1 MQDTQPYRRVRSPH
15 AQPMRPI
22 RQTPRARP
30 NWGRRLKLTALVL
43 LIVLLAVVVLAWM
56 RASAFNDAVSDQP
69 SVSMRLFGP
78 FAGGDRVNVLLLG
91 YSDDSRDGGY
101 LSDSMNVIS
110 VDRATDATSIIPI
123 PRDMWVEGV
132 AEVPQNMKI
141 NEAFRI
147 GYYEAG
153 FPFGGELASKAV
165 SQVTG
170 LQIDGWISLDF
181 QGFHAMVDAVGGI
194 TLENPRAFSYT
205 WTDAE
210 WAAGIFHSSFAAGT
224 LELDGV
230 LALDYAR
237 TRYVDIPE
245 EHGDFA
251 RLERQQRVMHAI
263 RDKVA
268 GWQTVPRGLAALD
281 ALEGH
286 LHTNLPVLDLAMLFG
301 KLDAD
306 HRIELDELLQ
316 PTTNTLGQFIF
327 VVAGASS
334 SSDYSLLHAYIEE
347 QSSKPPAPSP
357 TGSGL
362 ESPSQ

>member
-1 MQDTQPYRRVRSPH
+1 
-15 AQPMRPI
+15 MRPI
-22 RQTPRARP
+22 RNDTRPRA
-30 NWGRRLKLTALVL
+30 NWARRLKITGFVV
-43 LIVLLAVVVLAWM
+43 LIVLIAVVVLGWM

-69 SVSMRLFGP
+69 SLSMRLFGP
-78 FAGGDRVNVLLLG
+78 LAGGDRVNVLLLG

-110 VDRATDATSIIPI
+110 VDRATDTTSIIPI
-123 PRDMWVEGV
+123 PRDMWVEGLP
-132 AEVPQNMKI
+132 EVPQNIKI

-153 FPFGGELASKAV
+153 FSFGGELASKAV

-170 LQIDGWISLDF
+170 LRIDGWISLDF

-205 WTDAE
+205 WTDDE

-224 LELDGV
+224 LELDGE

-237 TRYVDIPE
+237 TRYADIPE

-251 RLERQQRVMHAI
+251 RLERQQRVMRAI
-263 RDKVA
+263 RDKVT
-268 GWQTVPRGLAALD
+268 GWQMLPRGLAALD

-286 LHTNLPVLDLAMLFG
+286 LRTNLPVLDLAMLFG

-306 HRIELDELLQ
+306 HRIELDDLLQ

-327 VVAGASS
+327 VVAGAASS
-334 SSDYSLLHAYIEE
+334 ADYSPLHTFIED
-347 QSSKPPAPSP
+347 QLTNPPSPSP
-357 TGSGL
+357 TESASGA
-362 ESPSQ
+362 PAG

>member
-1 MQDTQPYRRVRSPH
+1 
-15 AQPMRPI
+15 
-22 RQTPRARP
+22 
-30 NWGRRLKLTALVL
+30 
-43 LIVLLAVVVLAWM
+43 
-56 RASAFNDAVSDQP
+56 
-69 SVSMRLFGP
+69 
-78 FAGGDRVNVLLLG
+78 
-91 YSDDSRDGGY
+91 
-101 LSDSMNVIS
+101 MNVIS
-110 VDRATDATSIIPI
+110 VDRATDTTSIIPI
-123 PRDMWVEGV
+123 PRDLWVEGV
-132 AEVPQNMKI
+132 PEVPQNMKI

-170 LQIDGWISLDF
+170 LPIDGWISLDF

-205 WTDAE
+205 WTDDE

-224 LELDGV
+224 LELDGE

-237 TRYVDIPE
+237 SRYADIPE

-251 RLERQQRVMHAI
+251 RLQRQQRVMQAI

-268 GWQTVPRGLAALD
+268 GWQMVPRGLAALD

-334 SSDYSLLHAYIEE
+334 SADYGPLHAYIEE
-347 QSSKPPAPSP
+347 QLSNPPAPSP
-357 TGSGL
+357 S
-362 ESPSQ
+362 ESSSEPPPG